1 MDVWAGITIGC
12 LSVLARSISLTFPVV
27 LLAPE
32 ELLFA
37 WDFCVSKLVSS
48 PNADMTLGGSFS
60 GAGKARSE
68 FADDGDR
75 EHNPRQFG
83 AVSNT
88 CNCCGDAVKVYTLNI
103 I

>member
-1 MDVWAGITIGC
+1 
-12 LSVLARSISLTFPVV
+12 
-27 LLAPE
+27 
-32 ELLFA
+32 
-37 WDFCVSKLVSS
+37 
-48 PNADMTLGGSFS
+48 MTLGGSFS

-103 I
+103 IYICKAMALQSSLNQLQLHPNVGKIETTYLYQCF